1 MQPSKERVDAAASRL
16 SKSGDFKIVLD
27 YLVGSS
33 IVDLLASDV
42 ATDDANIRLRRHNT
56 IVEVRDRVLE
66 AGNTGELD

>member
-1 MQPSKERVDAAASRL
+1 MQPSKERVDTAASRL
-16 SKSGDFKIVLD
+16 AKSSDFKIVLD

-42 ATDDANIRLRRHNT
+42 LTDDANIRLRRHNT

>member
-1 MQPSKERVDAAASRL
+1 MQPSKERVDTAASRL
-16 SKSGDFKIVLD
+16 AKSSDFKIVLG

-42 ATDDANIRLRRHNT
+42 TTDDANIRLRRHNT